1 MTADAL
7 LSPAAESGFVF
18 GLGLIFSLGP
28 QNLTLI
34 QAGLTRSHPFTVGDP
49 QQTLGTSETR
59 YYRLGGACLGADIV
73 REKLS
78 LVVVKLEQQAPG
90 MRPEG
95 TVIDARR
102 PASVG
107 VRGKTQRRLFD

>member
-7 LSPAAESGFVF
+7 LSPAAESGLVF

-49 QQTLGTSETR
+49 QQTLGTSGTR
-59 YYRLGGACLGADIV
+59 YYQTLYGSAAHAWART
-73 REKLS
+73 S
-78 LVVVKLEQQAPG
+78 FEQ
-90 MRPEG
+90 
-95 TVIDARR
+95 
-102 PASVG
+102 S
-107 VRGKTQRRLFD
+107 